1 MAQAPAFISTPRLTS
16 ASVATANTAI
26 DGSGTIT
33 SLMTGVAAG
42 TRVLEIDVQCS
53 ATSAAAL
60 VNLFISLNSGTT
72 WRLFDQ
78 IAVTAATSSTTVKA
92 NRNTATY
99 TNLILPTASAQ
110 LGFTTTVTQNTNVF
124 ALGGDLT

>member
-1 MAQAPAFISTPRLTS
+1 MATAPAFISTPRT
-16 ASVATANTAI
+16 ASVSLSSANTAI
-26 DGSGTIT
+26 DGTGTIT
-33 SLMTGVAAG
+33 SLISGVAAG

-60 VNLFISLNSGTT
+60 VNLFLTTDGGTT

-78 IAVTAATSSTTVKA
+78 IAVTAATVSTTVKG

-99 TNLILPTASAQ
+99 QNLILP
-110 LGFTTTVTQNTNVF
+110 NTNTQIGVTTSIAQATQVF

>member
-26 DGSGTIT
+26 DGTGTIT
-33 SLMTGVAAG
+33 SLMSGVAAG
-42 TRVLEIDVQCS
+42 TRVLEVNTQCS

-60 VNLFISLNSGTT
+60 VNLFVSLDSGTT
-72 WRLFDQ
+72 WKLFDQ
-78 IAVTAATSSTTVKA
+78 IAVTAATVSTTVKA

-99 TNLILPTASAQ
+99 TNLILPSASAR
-110 LGFTTTVTQNTNVF
+110 LGITTTISQATQVY